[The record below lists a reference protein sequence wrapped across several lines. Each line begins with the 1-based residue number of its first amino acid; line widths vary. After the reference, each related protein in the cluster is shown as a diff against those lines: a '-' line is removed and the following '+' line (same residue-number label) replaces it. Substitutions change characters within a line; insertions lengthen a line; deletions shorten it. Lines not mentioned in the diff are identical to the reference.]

1 MKEVVF
7 GIIALGV
14 VGAGIYKGI
23 PATSAANTYK
33 MTPAQAAEKLM
44 ARDIV
49 PDNRAFNSAFGML
62 EVEVTN
68 PSPDKVVF
76 SASGDHATAL
86 CEATL
91 IPVETTHVRIDTSCD
106 SASPSDGA
114 AQDAT
119 QNMLAIGFH
128 EHVASIMEDRPF
140 NEQVVM
146 AASTAAF
153 ARQYPGMV
161 KNAVQM
167 DADMRRERYEEAQG
181 GQ

>member
-7 GIIALGV
+7 GILAMGI

-44 ARDIV
+44 AKEIV
-49 PDNRAFNSAFGML
+49 PDNRAFHSAFGML
-62 EVEVTN
+62 EVEVSN

-76 SASGDHATAL
+76 SASGSHAAAL

-91 IPVETTHVRIDTSCD
+91 IPVEATDVRIDTSCD

-114 AQDAT
+114 AQGVT
-119 QNMLAIGFH
+119 QSVLAIGFH

-140 NEQVVM
+140 NEQVVI

-153 ARQYPGMV
+153 AKEYPGMV

-167 DADMRRERYEEAQG
+167 DAEMRRERYENAQ
-181 GQ
+181 